1 MSNKNNFTIENSL
14 SKGIEFYVKIT
25 LGLLNNESLFINY
38 KDENKNA
45 YSYEYLYMFLNETNI
60 SKKYKVIT
68 INNNLV
74 KITNFDNFCSEN
86 RIKFNIVNIPFQN
99 EIKKIPQKDEKIFDY
114 KNNSLSVCEIFEND
128 LNSNIYGIFN
138 LKDVINNMTFPFNK
152 NALLNDYYNR
162 YGNIYDYLKNI
173 KNDNEAQNFVEK
185 LSNEKLDKNFID
197 LFKYI
202 NIGEEITS
210 SQLKTRMGI
219 LIIDSLNSKISID
232 EKMDAFG
239 ELSLIIKKMET
250 LKNKYSNIQ
259 KLKIFSYFI
268 KRKIVENGNTRLIEI
283 KLDQDS
289 LSPYCLAIKFNL
301 EEIDKINEYSKL
313 FQGYLQM
320 DSQILFNYKLDD
332 YSYSLSIEPLFMVKQ
347 RLKSNY
353 EGFLFKESNNDNL
366 IANTEN
372 YLNVI
377 VINEL
382 NLFERSKYKDME
394 YINNIDDSKH
404 HAFSISM
411 VLRHESNSLKKHLK
425 NQFTFSR
432 IYYFINGE
440 TKQYIYKDNIGED
453 GIILENFI
461 TEDQGI
467 INSLIKDFIYGEL
480 FDVNLFIKK
489 DFSEFLK
496 KMKEIREKNKIYFQN
511 LGGKSK
517 PSDSLKQNKKDIES
531 EEDDDNTIIRKTLRT
546 GTLKLGDQ
554 FYSLEMIEKM
564 VSLAKEKGNLKL
576 VPNIAMSLYE
586 AIIES
591 KKQKK

>member
-1 MSNKNNFTIENSL
+1 MKSL
-14 SKGIEFYVKIT
+14 K
-25 LGLLNNESLFINY
+25 
-38 KDENKNA
+38 
-45 YSYEYLYMFLNETNI
+45 
-60 SKKYKVIT
+60 
-68 INNNLV
+68 
-74 KITNFDNFCSEN
+74 
-86 RIKFNIVNIPFQN
+86 
-99 EIKKIPQKDEKIFDY
+99 
-114 KNNSLSVCEIFEND
+114 
-128 LNSNIYGIFN
+128 
-138 LKDVINNMTFPFNK
+138 
-152 NALLNDYYNR
+152 
-162 YGNIYDYLKNI
+162 
-173 KNDNEAQNFVEK
+173 
-185 LSNEKLDKNFID
+185 KNFID

-382 NLFERSKYKDME
+382 NLFERSKYKGME
-394 YINNIDDSKH
+394 YINNLDDSKH

-411 VLRHESNSLKKHLK
+411 VLRHKSNSLKKNLK

-489 DFSEFLK
+489 DFSEK
-496 KMKEIREKNKIYFQN
+496 K
-511 LGGKSK
+511 
-517 PSDSLKQNKKDIES
+517 
-531 EEDDDNTIIRKTLRT
+531 
-546 GTLKLGDQ
+546 
-554 FYSLEMIEKM
+554 
-564 VSLAKEKGNLKL
+564 
-576 VPNIAMSLYE
+576 
-586 AIIES
+586 
-591 KKQKK
+591 